1 MKKTKKIIAIV
12 LVLAIV
18 FGINQVLLVKAYNQ
32 YSLYGSFL
40 AKLERANS
48 LQGEKI
54 MIIGGSS
61 SNLGI
66 DSRYLQELTGKA
78 VANLSVSAAVPLRV
92 YMQVAEKY
100 ANAGDVILMPL
111 EYSYY
116 AADFY
121 QINEAYVDVTAV
133 DGGLKCQDSFLGNLE
148 YCYNGFLR
156 SFTRLND
163 CLMFAVKDAMH
174 NENTIYIA
182 DSVNEYG
189 DFVLHENRQPTYVR
203 EIKNT
208 QFQYDRQVVEELNGF
223 IRRME
228 AKGVR
233 VYLTYPA
240 FDMGSIGNSE
250 SYVQAVVQM
259 IEENFSAENVL
270 GTPEQFSFDESY
282 FYDTA
287 YHLQYENRA
296 VYTERIFACYQM
308 IS

>member
-18 FGINQVLLVKAYNQ
+18 AGINQVLLVKAYNQ
-32 YSLYGSFL
+32 YSLYGSFHS
-40 AKLERANS
+40 KLERANS

-92 YMQVAEKY
+92 YIQAAENC
-100 ANAGDVILMPL
+100 ASAGDVILMPL

-116 AADFY
+116 ATDFY
-121 QINEAYVDVTAV
+121 QIDEAYVDVTAV
-133 DGGLKCQDSFLGNLE
+133 DGSLKCRDTFLGNVE
-148 YCYNGFLR
+148 YCYTEFLR

-163 CLMFAVKDAMH
+163 CLMFAVKDALH

-203 EIKNT
+203 EKKNV
-208 QFQYDRQVVEELNGF
+208 QFRYDQQVVEELNGF

-250 SYVQAVVQM
+250 SYIQAVMQM
-259 IEENFSAENVL
+259 MEEHFPAEIVL
-270 GTPEQFSFDESY
+270 GTPKQFSFDESC

-296 VYTERIFACYQM
+296 IYTERIFACYQM
-308 IS
+308 AS